1 MKKTIFIVLLFY
13 CSTITFSQTTEK
25 IYQPSKNP
33 ELIDEFLS
41 IVSPVLKGEE
51 ISNITNNISP
61 EAYIIINNKY
71 ESIFEILSNPIKKS
85 SLTEGKDIKYEF
97 LRLII
102 QDDNKSAYMVLETRQ
117 NNSSNWHTILFR
129 MADNNSWQVM
139 SWHKS

>member
-1 MKKTIFIVLLFY
+1 MKKTIIFLILIST
-13 CSTITFSQTTEK
+13 STITFSQNNS
-25 IYQPSKNP
+25 IVCQPLQNS
-33 ELIDEFLS
+33 ELMNEFLS
-41 IVSPVLKGEE
+41 IITPLLKGEDY
-51 ISNITNNISP
+51 SNITNNISP

-97 LRLII
+97 LHLII
-102 QDDNKSAYMVLETRQ
+102 QDDNKNAYMVLETKQ

-129 MADNNSWQVM
+129 MTDNYLWQVL